1 MFNINLS
8 IFNRSLAAMFLAVV
22 AVVLLFSAPALAE
35 EPTAA
40 EGDGGNATGQACGVE
55 TVILGCSGAGD
66 NPIIRV
72 FMEVFNFF
80 AVGIGILTVAG
91 IILGGIKYATANG
104 NTSQAEQGITTI
116 VNAVIGLLLFI
127 FMFALLNWLVP
138 GGLFS

>member
-1 MFNINLS
+1 MTNLNLF
-8 IFNRSLAAMFLAVV
+8 ILNRSFTAMLLAAAAVV
-22 AVVLLFSAPALAE
+22 VLFSVPAVAEAPQADG
-35 EPTAA
+35 T
-40 EGDGGNATGQACGVE
+40 DGGNTFGQACGVE

-116 VNAVIGLLLFI
+116 VNSVIGLLLFI

-138 GGLFS
+138 GGLFR